1 MKIISLYE
9 EAYQTMYSQLELLIR
24 QFQQSTFRHVTL
36 TTSMKQEK
44 KKKKKSLL
52 QTAHERSLHTSTVK
66 PSSQHAFEMAP
77 RQIGYGMLTAQC
89 S

>member
-44 KKKKKSLL
+44 KNLL
-52 QTAHERSLHTSTVK
+52 QTAHERSMHTSTAK

>member
-9 EAYQTMYSQLELLIR
+9 EAYQTMYSQLELLIC

-44 KKKKKSLL
+44 NLL
-52 QTAHERSLHTSTVK
+52 QTAHERFMHTSTVK